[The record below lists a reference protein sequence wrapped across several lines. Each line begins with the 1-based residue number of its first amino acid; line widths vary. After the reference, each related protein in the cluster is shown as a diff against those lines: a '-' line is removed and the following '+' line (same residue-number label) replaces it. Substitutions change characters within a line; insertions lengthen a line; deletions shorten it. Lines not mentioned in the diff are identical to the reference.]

1 MNKQTAQHTLKTQ
14 LTALESEMAKYL
26 EELGY
31 ALQ

>member
-14 LTALESEMAKYL
+14 LTALEIEMANYL

-31 ALQ
+31 GA